1 MAKEVNLI
9 EYLPGIMKELREF
22 KAISNA
28 ENPELFF
35 LWDAI
40 EDAFNDQFVN
50 YATERGV
57 KRWESTL
64 GITPKGTD
72 ALEIRK
78 FRIISR
84 LNEEL
89 PYTYEKLKMQLETL
103 CGEKGYSLELLNNEY
118 KLIVRVELSVRGK
131 FAEVESLLNRTVPA
145 NIVIDLSLMYNQH
158 SALAKYTHSQL
169 GSSTHYQLRNEVIY

>member
-9 EYLPGIMKELREF
+9 DYLPDILKEIREF
-22 KAISNA
+22 KAINTA
-28 ENPELFF
+28 ENPELLF

-40 EDAFNDQFVN
+40 EDTLNDQFVD
-50 YATERGV
+50 YATENGV
-57 KRWESTL
+57 KRWESIL
-64 GITPKGTD
+64 KILPKGTETLD
-72 ALEIRK
+72 VRK

-84 LNEEL
+84 LNEQL

-103 CGEKGYSLELLNNEY
+103 CGDNGYSLVLLNNEY

-131 FAEVESLLNRTVPA
+131 FDEVESLLNRTVPA

-158 SALAKYTHSQL
+158 STLSKYTNTQL
-169 GSSTHYQLRNEVIY
+169 SNSTHYQLRNEVIN